1 MGFRENSWNC
11 LGEISAIFQK
21 RFFGKDFIEW
31 VSTGII
37 TWEFSKSLNF
47 GAYCKITWVFMGKN
61 FIVFKIALTGKVF
74 VVWFFNILTVKML
87 KNSQE
92 FLTFFSFLEKQKGLL
107 EKAWFFKKTDTFFEF
122 VLGGVPRIA
131 LA

>member
-1 MGFRENSWNC
+1 
-11 LGEISAIFQK
+11 
-21 RFFGKDFIEW
+21 
-31 VSTGII
+31 
-37 TWEFSKSLNF
+37 
-47 GAYCKITWVFMGKN
+47 
-61 FIVFKIALTGKVF
+61 
-74 VVWFFNILTVKML
+74 ML

-107 EKAWFFKKTDTFFEF
+107 EKAWFFKKTDTFFKF